1 MHSMAQI
8 WRERTS
14 CRTRFSPS
22 WGLNSDHKSYPQ
34 MPLSTDAPHWQITRA
49 SRQYPEVLTMLLGN
63 SMAAPLPSST
73 SGPSGTNF
81 ASLSKLKLEGLPA
94 LHSRWLP
101 RPVPPSPSAVS
112 LYNGLCSVFSVS
124 NTHSA
129 FVFWF
134 VLPGVNPLLHIIS
147 PEEIKYH
154 KNVNASYQL
163 GVMV

>member
-1 MHSMAQI
+1 
-8 WRERTS
+8 
-14 CRTRFSPS
+14 
-22 WGLNSDHKSYPQ
+22 
-34 MPLSTDAPHWQITRA
+34 
-49 SRQYPEVLTMLLGN
+49 MLLGN
-63 SMAAPLPSST
+63 RMAAPLPSST

-112 LYNGLCSVFSVS
+112 LYNGLCSVFFVS

-129 FVFWF
+129 FVFCF

-147 PEEIKYH
+147 PEEIQVPQKCKCLIPIGCDGISLWSSKAWRMRQGCH
-154 KNVNASYQL
+154 EFEASL
-163 GVMV
+163 HHTARHPNKTNERETKKALSALTISPR